1 MPRRQRG
8 EELARYMVARRGEV
22 YDGPIT
28 LNRRADLYELRVPKA
43 VSFYEE
49 HVFHD
54 NSTDT
59 QWFHDHLTEVA
70 RSAAKGLCDY
80 FGIVFREPQPSLS
93 APLYRVQVGAFR
105 DADNA
110 RAFLATV
117 RAAGFGEA
125 FITTVNP

>member
-1 MPRRQRG
+1 MDFG
-8 EELARYMVARRGEV
+8 IAGVAAITVIAYLVGLAVKATAL
-22 YDGPIT
+22 P
-28 LNRRADLYELRVPKA
+28 NRWIPVICAA
-43 VSFYEE
+43 
-49 HVFHD
+49 
-54 NSTDT
+54 
-59 QWFHDHLTEVA
+59 VA

-80 FGIVFREPQPSLS
+80 FGIVFREPRPPLS